1 MPNDSSTGGYLV
13 PAASPAPLEGQAL
26 NRFLQQ
32 VFVGITGLDGT
43 LVRPRWQPE
52 PPNIPPFGTDWMAF
66 GIMRRPA
73 DAFASTIPDPTGN
86 GNNSIYR
93 QEILEILCTFY
104 GPDSDNYAS
113 LLREGF
119 SVAQN
124 REVLQLN
131 SFGLVEVGEPATV
144 PEMIK
149 ERWIYRVD
157 MYVRLRRSI
166 LRTYPVL
173 NILSADGSIDSD
185 PRTIPFIVSDD

>member
-1 MPNDSSTGGYLV
+1 MPNDSSTGGYLS

-32 VFVGITGLDGT
+32 VFVGITGFDGT
-43 LVRPRWQPE
+43 LVRPRWQAE

-66 GIMRRPA
+66 GITRRKG
-73 DAFASTIPDPTGN
+73 DDFASNVHSPNGN
-86 GNNSIYR
+86 GADSVYR
-93 QEILEILCTFY
+93 QEILTILCTFY

-119 SVAQN
+119 FVPQN
-124 REVLQLN
+124 REVLLLN
-131 SFGLVEVGEPATV
+131 SFGLVEVGEAVAV

-149 ERWIYRVD
+149 DRWIYRID
-157 MYVRLRRSI
+157 MNVRLRRSI

-173 NILSADGSIDSD
+173 NVLSAEGTIDSD
-185 PRTIPFIVSDD
+185 PRTIPFSVSE